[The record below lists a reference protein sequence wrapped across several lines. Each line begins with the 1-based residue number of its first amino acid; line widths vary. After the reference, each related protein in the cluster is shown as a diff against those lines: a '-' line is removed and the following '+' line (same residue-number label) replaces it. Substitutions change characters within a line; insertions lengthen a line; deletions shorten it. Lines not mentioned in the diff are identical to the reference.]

1 MCAGNLN
8 YAWFVRH
15 NLAGARSRKRSLAVN
30 ENESQAATE
39 NIGLLP
45 MRFCLIIKTMKINEF
60 EELGLRV
67 GKIVAAEPVAG
78 SDKLLKFSVDIGEDI
93 PRQILSGVVGVYT
106 PVNLIGKN
114 VLVAANID
122 PKIMAGAESR
132 GMLIGVEK
140 DQIGNPRLFFLDDD
154 LPAGMVVS

>member
-1 MCAGNLN
+1 MA
-8 YAWFVRH
+8 
-15 NLAGARSRKRSLAVN
+15 ARSRKRSIAVADTK
-30 ENESQAATE
+30 SPAVTE
-39 NIGLLP
+39 DERLLP
-45 MRFCLIIKTMKINEF
+45 MTLYFIVNMMKIDEF

-67 GKIVAAEPVAG
+67 GKIVAAEPVIG

-93 PRQILSGVVGVYT
+93 PRQILSGVVGVYI
-106 PVNLIGKN
+106 PANLIGRN

-122 PKIMAGAESR
+122 PKIMASVESR

-140 DQIGNPRLFFLDDD
+140 DQKGNPRLFFLDED